1 MLSILHYS
9 KTSLIRINWGEN
21 SFGLS
26 DSPDY
31 QRRISAKSQKFRTPI
46 NGKFND
52 ISSDILEIKLNSP
65 LR

>member
-1 MLSILHYS
+1 MLSKLHYG
-9 KTSLIRINWGEN
+9 KTLLIQINWGES

-31 QRRISAKSQKFRTPI
+31 QRKTSSKSQKFRTPI

-52 ISSDILEIKLNSP
+52 IGRNILEIKLN
-65 LR
+65 